1 MSLKHAILGFL
12 SIAPLTGYELKKSF
26 DNSVQHFWSA
36 DQSQIYRTLEQIVE
50 AGWAEVELV
59 EQRERP
65 NRKVYHITKPGRA
78 ELRRWLTA
86 PLAHREEHDP
96 FLVQL
101 FFASNL
107 PDAEVEALLEREAAT
122 AREQLAAFGQIR
134 RQFSPASSRTQ
145 AFTLLTLDYGIQATQ
160 AHLIWIETALAQVRS
175 GETLLS
181 RSKRRGLSGR
191 LRGRDSFSVEDS

>member
-26 DNSVQHFWSA
+26 DHSVQHFWSA

-59 EQRERP
+59 EQQARP
-65 NRKVYHITKPGRA
+65 NRKVYHITEAGRT
-78 ELRRWLTA
+78 ELQRWLTA

-101 FFASNL
+101 FFASTL
-107 PDAEVEALLEREAAT
+107 ADAEVEALLEREIAEAH
-122 AREQLAAFGQIR
+122 AQLAVYEQIR
-134 RQFSPASSRTQ
+134 QQYPVTVRAQ
-145 AFTLLTLDYGIQATQ
+145 AFALLTLDYGIQATQ

-181 RSKRRGLSGR
+181 RSKR
-191 LRGRDSFSVEDS
+191 